1 MEFERIFL
9 GDLTWIAVLE
19 ILLRTVVLY
28 LYTLLLIRI
37 VGKRGLGQLSP
48 FEFLIIV
55 ALGSAIG
62 DPMFYPEVPV
72 FSGMLVIT
80 AVVGLERLL
89 VLITERSQA
98 MENVIE
104 SVPVCVV
111 ADGNL
116 VQENLDKE
124 DLSKHEIQMLLRLE
138 GVENLGDVRRAYL
151 EPTGKVSVFWYP
163 SKAGAGES
171 ILPTTD
177 S

>member
-1 MEFERIFL
+1 VEFERIFL

-19 ILLRTVVLY
+19 ILLRTAVLY
-28 LYTLLLIRI
+28 LYTLVLIRL

-48 FEFLIIV
+48 FELLIIV
-55 ALGSAIG
+55 ALGSAVG

-72 FSGMLVIT
+72 LSGMVVIT
-80 AVVGLERLL
+80 AVVGLERLFVFL
-89 VLITERSQA
+89 TERNQT
-98 MENVIE
+98 MENLIE

-163 SKAGAGES
+163 SKAGSGDS
-171 ILPTTD
+171 ILPD
-177 S
+177 